1 MLPIAGDPS
10 FLALWRYEMKKA
22 IVILAVISLVG
33 ILVYSTADAEISNE
47 NYQSLLD
54 ELQQKVDEADKR
66 MVAHPKFLDELRA
79 LVEKY
84 RARIRN
90 IFFSD
95 DFSDGN
101 FTENPVWQVKSGQFR
116 IGRDKRLWSK
126 VSTYAPVTTTTEKP
140 LSKEQQ
146 AIGILLRGIMGSGQN
161 DQPQN
166 ESTSPEPGEAFI
178 KIGANIE
185 PAFEIDISFVSES
198 EWGSMEVV
206 LLGGAPE
213 KPRYRLIYQAAAS
226 ESRPIEII
234 RERSG
239 RAYTIESAL
248 RYPNLDDNKLH
259 RLQWIR
265 DLNGTMKVLV
275 DGKEILQTVEV
286 YYRDVFSGLA
296 LINKGGTYA
305 WDSVKAMSPLPV
317 EK

>member
-1 MLPIAGDPS
+1 
-10 FLALWRYEMKKA
+10 MKKA
-22 IVILAVISLVG
+22 VLFLAVIFLVG
-33 ILVYSTADAEISNE
+33 VLVFSTADAEISNE

-84 RARIRN
+84 RGKIRN

-101 FTENPVWQVKSGQFR
+101 FTKNPAWQVKSGQFR
-116 IGRDKRLWSK
+116 IDRDKRLWSK

-140 LSKEQQ
+140 LSTEEQ
-146 AIGILLRGIMGSGQN
+146 AIGILLRGIMGLDQK
-161 DQPQN
+161 DQPQQ
-166 ESTSPEPGEAFI
+166 ESATSEPGEAII

-206 LLGGAPE
+206 LLGGSPE

-248 RYPNLDDNKLH
+248 RYPNLDDGKPH
-259 RLQWIR
+259 RLQWVR

-275 DGKEILQTVEV
+275 DGQEILQTVEV

-305 WDSVKAMSPLPV
+305 WDSVKAMSPLPF
-317 EK
+317 KK

>member
-1 MLPIAGDPS
+1 MLPIAGEPS
-10 FLALWRYEMKKA
+10 FFALWRYEMKKA

-54 ELQQKVDEADKR
+54 ELQQKIDEADKR

-79 LVEKY
+79 LVQKY
-84 RARIRN
+84 RTRIRN

-101 FTENPVWQVKSGQFR
+101 FTENPVWQVQSGQFR
-116 IGRDKRLWSK
+116 INKDKRMWSK
-126 VSTYAPVTTTTEKP
+126 VSTYAPMTTTTEKP
-140 LSKEQQ
+140 LSTEQQ

>member
-1 MLPIAGDPS
+1 MLPIAGAPS
-10 FLALWRYEMKKA
+10 FFALWRYEMKKA

-54 ELQQKVDEADKR
+54 ELQQKIDEADKR

-84 RARIRN
+84 RVRFRN

-101 FTENPVWQVKSGQFR
+101 FTENLVWKVKSGQFR
-116 IGRDKRLWSK
+116 IDADNRLWSK

-140 LSKEQQ
+140 LSTEQQ

-226 ESRPIEII
+226 ERRPIEFI
-234 RERSG
+234 RERNG

-248 RYPNLDDNKLH
+248 RYPNLDDSKPH

-275 DGKEILQTVEV
+275 DGQEILQTVEV